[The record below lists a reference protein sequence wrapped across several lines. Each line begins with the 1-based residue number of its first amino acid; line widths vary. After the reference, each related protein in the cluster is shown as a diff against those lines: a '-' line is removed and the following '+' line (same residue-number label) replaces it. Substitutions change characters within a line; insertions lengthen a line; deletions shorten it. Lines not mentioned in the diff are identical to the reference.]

1 MMDAMGTS
9 TLLSFEEFEQ
19 LPSEPGKMELLDGEL
34 IRLPPAKFRHAKI
47 IHRLHELLK
56 PLTENCS
63 AGTDIGETYIEMGY
77 KMGKRA
83 WLQPDV
89 SISYLN
95 QPCNDYLEGAPL
107 LAVEVISES
116 NTAEQMDRKVKT
128 YLANGGKEVW
138 VVYPKTQYILMFRE
152 GRVEEFRGTLRSDIV
167 PGLLIDL
174 DQLFS

>member
-1 MMDAMGTS
+1 MMDTMGAS

-34 IRLPPAKFRHAKI
+34 IRLPPAKIKHAKI
-47 IHRLHELLK
+47 IHRLYERLK
-56 PLTENCS
+56 PLLAENP
-63 AGTDIGETYIEMGY
+63 GTALGQAYIEVGY
-77 KMGKRA
+77 KMGPRA

-89 SISYLN
+89 SISHPN
-95 QPCNDYLEGAPL
+95 QPSNDYLEGAPL

-116 NTAEQMDRKVKT
+116 NTAEQMNRKVKT
-128 YLANGGKEVW
+128 YLANGSKEAW
-138 VVYPKTQYILMFRE
+138 VVYPNTQSVWVFRE
-152 GRVEEFRGTLRSDIV
+152 GRAEEFRGLLRSDVV